1 MPKQSFGQLNFN
13 MKDSIRLKKQKDLY
27 ERRKKLLKDNLK
39 KRKNKKNLI
48 K

>member
-1 MPKQSFGQLNFN
+1 MPKQSFGQIHFD
-13 MKDSIRLKKQKDLY
+13 MKDSIRLQKQKDLY

>member
-1 MPKQSFGQLNFN
+1 MPKQSSGQLNFN